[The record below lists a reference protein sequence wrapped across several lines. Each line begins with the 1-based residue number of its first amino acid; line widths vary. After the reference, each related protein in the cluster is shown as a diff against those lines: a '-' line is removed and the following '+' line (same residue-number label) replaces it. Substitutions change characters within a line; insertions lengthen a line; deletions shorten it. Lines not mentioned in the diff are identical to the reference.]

1 MYFLITVEEIGGTV
15 QRSPEGPSGIAP
27 EADVR
32 PLQDASDEG
41 SAFLLIE
48 GVEARIHG
56 DNEGLQAVLEIAAE
70 ELPSGEQPEGSHYK
84 LKQRK

>member
-32 PLQDASDEG
+32 PLQDVADEG
-41 SAFLLIE
+41 PADLLIE
-48 GVEARIHG
+48 GVEARIYG
-56 DNEGLQAVLEIAAE
+56 DHEGLQAFLQITAE
-70 ELPSGEQPEGSHYK
+70 ELPSGEQPEGSLVK
-84 LKQRK
+84 LK